1 MNVNKI
7 KFWSFFWRYGI
18 IILIPI
24 EMILFILIPNIH
36 PAWLN
41 IIFSVNFITAGLDYI
56 IASIYKMPHI
66 YCVSQSIRHQL
77 VTYDPYEM
85 DWKNNFDKKQIIGIG
100 VTFIIFGF
108 TTNIQTIQHNSYKIQ
123 QNNCKHS
130 FACV

>member
-24 EMILFILIPNIH
+24 EMILLILIPNIH
-36 PAWLN
+36 PAWLM

-77 VTYDPYEM
+77 VTYYPYEM
-85 DWKNNFDKKQIIGIG
+85 DWKNNFDKKEMIKGGIILIVIG
-100 VTFIIFGF
+100 LIIASGCLVIYLFG
-108 TTNIQTIQHNSYKIQ
+108 
-123 QNNCKHS
+123 
-130 FACV
+130 